1 MFNIDHSVAAL
12 RSAETIL
19 STKLLTDEERITL
32 LEGLV
37 TSMPSTMRA
46 EHFQASRQA
55 ISRKLEE
62 LHGKRD
68 TKKENGKAERI
79 EEQAEVAE
87 GSSGRSETE
96 EVEGTSEGSEE
107 QAEDDTRFSC
117 PDPKRKPRKAKRRSR
132 KT

>member
-19 STKLLTDEERITL
+19 STELLTDEERITL
-32 LEGLV
+32 LEGLI

-55 ISRKLEE
+55 ISRKFEE

-68 TKKENGKAERI
+68 TQKENGKAERV
-79 EEQAEVAE
+79 EDQAEVAE
-87 GSSGRSETE
+87 GSSGRSEAE
-96 EVEGTSEGSEE
+96 EAEGTPEGGEE
-107 QAEDDTRFSC
+107 QAEDDTRLSG
-117 PDPKRKPRKAKRRSR
+117 PIPKRKTRKAKRRSR